1 MGLAWYISNEHYYPE
16 ALKKVVSKLKLRFS
30 IGRTGNDDTGGNR
43 FLYRGT
49 MKQDNSGYNIGF
61 SNSGALG
68 GVGNGITEAQFE
80 SPFLSWEIEDK
91 RNFGIDL
98 GLFDNRIDLQ
108 VDYFNNKRKDILLQ
122 RNTISNV
129 TGFQQ
134 MPWQNF
140 GIVKNQ
146 GVDASLNLNYKVGEV
161 NLSARG
167 NFTFARNEILEYDQ
181 VPQVYPWLE
190 KKGTRLNSWKLYI
203 ADGL

>member
-1 MGLAWYISNEHYYPE
+1 M
-16 ALKKVVSKLKLRFS
+16 
-30 IGRTGNDDTGGNR
+30 
-43 FLYRGT
+43 
-49 MKQDNSGYNIGF
+49 
-61 SNSGALG
+61 
-68 GVGNGITEAQFE
+68 
-80 SPFLSWEIEDK
+80 
-91 RNFGIDL
+91 
-98 GLFDNRIDLQ
+98 
-108 VDYFNNKRKDILLQ
+108 Q
-122 RNTISNV
+122 RNTVSNV

-203 ADGL
+203 LSLIHISEPTRP

>member
-1 MGLAWYISNEHYYPE
+1 MSKTPPLLTSREVLRRKCPGLKHDTEAWESYGIGRG
-16 ALKKVVSKLKLRFS
+16 ALK
-30 IGRTGNDDTGGNR
+30 TG
-43 FLYRGT
+43 
-49 MKQDNSGYNIGF
+49 
-61 SNSGALG
+61 
-68 GVGNGITEAQFE
+68 
-80 SPFLSWEIEDK
+80 

-108 VDYFNNKRKDILLQ
+108 VDYFNNQRKAILLQ
-122 RNTISNV
+122 RNTVSNV

-167 NFTFARNEILEYDQ
+167 NFTFARNEIREYDQ
-181 VPQVYPWLE
+181 VPQAYPRLE
-190 KKGTRLNSWKLYI
+190 KKATRLNSWKL
-203 ADGL
+203 